1 MRMPK
6 GRSSSRQ
13 NIIYI
18 SALNI
23 YTSVSIVSTSGWAHF
38 WENEKHSFN
47 TVMKIATTYFAS
59 EIEKKFQLNSTS
71 KILDYGCGPGFLID
85 YLATKEI
92 SITGADINQFYI
104 EECKKNHP
112 QSLFIH
118 IATDPELTKLT
129 LDDRL
134 KKKFDFIILL
144 SISQYFE
151 STEKLDTVIK
161 MLLSYI
167 NENGKIIIADVIDDH
182 TSSISDAGS
191 LFFHCMKKN
200 ELMAFFRFISYLFF
214 SNYRKISVNSHLLK
228 ISEQSIHQIASDN
241 FLDYENINGLTI
253 HSSRTSYIL
262 SKKHI

>member
-1 MRMPK
+1 
-6 GRSSSRQ
+6 
-13 NIIYI
+13 
-18 SALNI
+18 
-23 YTSVSIVSTSGWAHF
+23 
-38 WENEKHSFN
+38 
-47 TVMKIATTYFAS
+47 MKIATTYFAS

-112 QSLFIH
+112 GSLFLH
-118 IATDPELTKLT
+118 ITTDLELNKKI
-129 LDDRL
+129 L
-134 KKKFDFIILL
+134 KDQLNLEKFDFIILL
-144 SISQYFE
+144 SISQYLKSVVE
-151 STEKLDTVIK
+151 LEEIIK
-161 MLLSYI
+161 MLLFYLKD
-167 NENGKIIIADVIDDH
+167 EGKIIIADVIDHH
-182 TSSISDAGS
+182 TSSVIDAGS

-214 SNYRKISVNSHLLK
+214 SNYRKISMNAHLLK

-241 FLDYENINGLTI
+241 FLDYENIKGLTI

>member
-1 MRMPK
+1 
-6 GRSSSRQ
+6 
-13 NIIYI
+13 
-18 SALNI
+18 
-23 YTSVSIVSTSGWAHF
+23 
-38 WENEKHSFN
+38 
-47 TVMKIATTYFAS
+47 MKIATTYFAS

-92 SITGADINQFYI
+92 SITGVDINQFYI

-112 QSLFIH
+112 GSLFLH
-118 IATDPELTKLT
+118 ITTDLELNKKI
-129 LDDRL
+129 L
-134 KKKFDFIILL
+134 KDQLNLEKFDFIILL
-144 SISQYFE
+144 SISQYLKSVVE
-151 STEKLDTVIK
+151 LEEIIK
-161 MLLSYI
+161 MLLFYLKD
-167 NENGKIIIADVIDDH
+167 EGKIIIADVIDHH
-182 TSSISDAGS
+182 TSSVIDAGS

-214 SNYRKISVNSHLLK
+214 SNYRKISMNAHLLK

-241 FLDYENINGLTI
+241 FLNHENIKGLTI

>member
-1 MRMPK
+1 M
-6 GRSSSRQ
+6 
-13 NIIYI
+13 
-18 SALNI
+18 
-23 YTSVSIVSTSGWAHF
+23 STSGWAHF
-38 WENEKHSFN
+38 WENERQSFN

-59 EIEKKFQLNSTS
+59 EIENKFQLNSTS

-112 QSLFIH
+112 GSLFLH
-118 IATDPELTKLT
+118 ITTDLELNKKI
-129 LDDRL
+129 L
-134 KKKFDFIILL
+134 KDQLNLEKFDFIILL
-144 SISQYFE
+144 SISQYLKSVVE
-151 STEKLDTVIK
+151 LEEIIK
-161 MLLSYI
+161 MLLFYLKD
-167 NENGKIIIADVIDDH
+167 EGKIIIADVIDH
-182 TSSISDAGS
+182 HISSISDAGS

-214 SNYRKISVNSHLLK
+214 SNYRKISMNAHLLK

-241 FLDYENINGLTI
+241 FLNHENIKGLTI

>member
-1 MRMPK
+1 M
-6 GRSSSRQ
+6 
-13 NIIYI
+13 
-18 SALNI
+18 
-23 YTSVSIVSTSGWAHF
+23 STSGWAHF

-92 SITGADINQFYI
+92 SITGVDINQFYI

-112 QSLFIH
+112 GSLFLH
-118 IATDPELTKLT
+118 ITTDLELNKKI
-129 LDDRL
+129 L
-134 KKKFDFIILL
+134 KDQLNLEKFDFIILL
-144 SISQYFE
+144 SISQYLKSVVE
-151 STEKLDTVIK
+151 LEEIIK
-161 MLLSYI
+161 MLLFYLKD
-167 NENGKIIIADVIDDH
+167 EGKIIIADVIDHH

-214 SNYRKISVNSHLLK
+214 SNYRKISMNSHLLK
-228 ISEQSIHQIASDN
+228 ISEQSIHQIAKDN
-241 FLDYENINGLTI
+241 FLNFENIKGLTI